1 MAFTSFT
8 VRQFYNMPDAG
19 EIGTFTAPAGVF
31 VVTGS
36 ISRLLVNNTR
46 TNLAADVMNITI
58 SESPF
63 TYVANSGT
71 SQGWWAGTF
80 TNEGTGFGS
89 PLIGTIV
96 GGVDGVYNNST
107 PPPIAISS
115 SISIWGFETTEG
127 AEGGDQENLDAA
139 FIALAGNI
147 LGTTY
152 ANTGSAKT
160 ALRNAGFYYQYPRG
174 FDGQSPNTGAGSDV

>member
-1 MAFTSFT
+1 MALTSFT
-8 VRQFYNMPDAG
+8 VRQFYNMPDVG
-19 EIGTFTAPAGVF
+19 DIGTFTAPAGVF

-46 TNLAADVMNITI
+46 TNLAADFMSITTQF
-58 SESPF
+58 SSP
-63 TYVANSGT
+63 YAASSGT

-80 TNEGTGFGS
+80 TNESTGPGS

-115 SISIWGFETTEG
+115 SVSIWGFETTTGE
-127 AEGGDQENLDAA
+127 EGGDQNNLDAA
-139 FIALAGNI
+139 FIALAGSI

-160 ALRNAGFYYQYPRG
+160 ALQNAGFYYQYPRG
-174 FDGQSPNTGAGSDV
+174 FDGQSPNTGTGSDV